1 MTRVVLQSGELWM
14 LTNKQMIFEVN
25 LPYGQAEF
33 KVDPDLRSLPLIN
46 SSNPAITIFILH
58 STVNCTEKRAI
69 MKKKKIPRMAHIKK
83 RFFQC

>member
-33 KVDPDLRSLPLIN
+33 KVDPDLRSIR
-46 SSNPAITIFILH
+46 ITPFDQQFESRNHNFYFSKQLH
-58 STVNCTEKRAI
+58 A
-69 MKKKKIPRMAHIKK
+69 
-83 RFFQC
+83 RFSVIRTSKEVITHLLG